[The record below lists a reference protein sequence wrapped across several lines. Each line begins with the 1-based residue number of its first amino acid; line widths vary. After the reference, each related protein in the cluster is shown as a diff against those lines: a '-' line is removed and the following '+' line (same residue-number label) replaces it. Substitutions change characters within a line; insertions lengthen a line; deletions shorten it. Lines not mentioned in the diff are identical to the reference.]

1 MEKVLQ
7 NVARIGVGVAG
18 VSFVGSQC
26 LYNVDGGHRAVM
38 FDQIRGVLPKAI
50 GEGTS
55 FKIPFLQTPVIM
67 DVRSRPREIKSV
79 TGTKDLQMV
88 NIYLRVL
95 SRPQEEHLPKIY
107 QTLGTNFD
115 DRVLPSL
122 GNEVLKSVV
131 AQYNADQLLSMRE
144 QISRQ
149 IRETLMK
156 RAATFNLTLDDVS
169 ITHLV
174 FGKEFTNAIEQKQV
188 AQQEAERQT
197 YVVAKAEQEKKAS
210 VIRAEGEAM
219 AATIISKALLNAG
232 DGLIEVRRIDAAKEV
247 AETLARSRG
256 VTYLPSGG
264 ASGGGS
270 NMLLGLNTGQ

>member
-1 MEKVLQ
+1 MERVLSG
-7 NVARIGVGVAG
+7 VARLGVGVAG
-18 VSFVGSQC
+18 VSFIGGQC
-26 LYNVDGGHRAVM
+26 LYNVEGGHRAVI
-38 FDQIRGVLPKAI
+38 FDQIRGVLPTPVS
-50 GEGTS
+50 EGTGIR
-55 FKIPFLQTPVIM
+55 IPIIQTPIIM

-95 SRPQEEHLPKIY
+95 SRPREDKLPTIY

-149 IRETLMK
+149 IRETLTR
-156 RAATFNLTLDDVS
+156 RAETFNLILDDVS

-174 FGKEFTNAIEQKQV
+174 FGKEFTSAIEQKQV

-197 YVVAKAEQEKKAS
+197 YIVAKAEQEKRAAI
-210 VIRAEGEAM
+210 IRAEGEAQ
-219 AATIISKALLNAG
+219 AATIISKALEESG
-232 DGLIEVRRIDAAKEV
+232 SGLIEVRRIDAARDV

-256 VTYLPSGG
+256 ITYLPGG
-264 ASGGGS
+264 QSGGS
-270 NMLLGLNTGQ
+270 NMLLGINTAQ